1 MGGLSCE
8 HVMTRDEK
16 VAFFFKPPAPI
27 TELGTLSSLFMLRRE
42 AQDCLIG
49 KVIDEDAVIDE
60 AMRGEHR
67 LFATLMVVMA
77 GVDLLAKF
85 YAGSDDIGGVGARI
99 KGFAARYMFPNA
111 ADPARSAEILYQGI
125 RNPLLHSF
133 TLYDRKLEIWL
144 VNRQP
149 QFDIFENPEKPGH
162 VLISIEGVYLAFV
175 RGLKAYHAELVNS
188 ADLLGKFESMYEKYG
203 STGFAAMPGQ

>member
-1 MGGLSCE
+1 MNL
-8 HVMTRDEK
+8 DDK
-16 VAFFFKPPAPI
+16 IAFFFTPPTRI
-27 TELGTLSSLFMLRRE
+27 TELGTFSSLFMLRRE

-67 LFATLMVVMA
+67 LFATLMVVAA

-99 KGFAARYMFPNA
+99 KSFAARHMFA
-111 ADPARSAEILYQGI
+111 GATDPARSAEILYQGI

-149 QFDIFENPEKPGH
+149 GFDIIENPQKPGN
-162 VLISIEGVYLAFV
+162 VIISVEGVYLAFI
-175 RGLKAYHAELVNS
+175 RGLNAYHAELVGS
-188 ADLLGKFESMYEKYG
+188 EDLRSNFEAMYERYG
-203 STGFAAMPGQ
+203 TTGFGAMPE

>member
-1 MGGLSCE
+1 
-8 HVMTRDEK
+8 MTLDEK
-16 VAFFFKPPAPI
+16 IALFFKRPAPI
-27 TELGTLSSLFMLRRE
+27 TELGTFGSLFMLRRE

-85 YAGSDDIGGVGARI
+85 YAGSDDNGGVGARI
-99 KGFAARYMFPNA
+99 KDFAARYMFPNA
-111 ADPARSAEILYQGI
+111 EAPDRSALALYLGL

-149 QFDIFENPEKPGH
+149 NFDIFENPVKPDH
-162 VLISIEGVYLAFV
+162 FLISVEGVYLAFV
-175 RGLKAYHAELVNS
+175 RGLRAYHAELVKDG
-188 ADLLGKFESMYEKYG
+188 DLRAKFEAMYEKYG
-203 STGFAAMPGQ
+203 TTGFGAMPEENR

>member
-1 MGGLSCE
+1 
-8 HVMTRDEK
+8 MTLDEK
-16 VAFFFKPPAPI
+16 IAFYFKPPAPI
-27 TELGTLSSLFMLRRE
+27 KELGTFSSLFMLRRE

-49 KVIDEDAVIDE
+49 KVVDEDAVIEE

-77 GVDLLAKF
+77 GVDLLAKL
-85 YAGSDDIGGVGARI
+85 YAGSDDLGGVGTRI
-99 KGFAARYMFPNA
+99 KSFAARYRFQNA

-144 VNRQP
+144 INRQP

-162 VLISIEGVYLAFV
+162 VLVSIEGVYLAFV
-175 RGLKAYHAELVNS
+175 RGLRAYHAELVNS
-188 ADLLGKFESMYEKYG
+188 ADLLVKFESMYEKYG
-203 STGFAAMPGQ
+203 STGFGAMPGQ

>member
-1 MGGLSCE
+1 MNL
-8 HVMTRDEK
+8 DEK
-16 VAFFFKPPAPI
+16 IAFFFTPPAPI
-27 TELGTLSSLFMLRRE
+27 TEVGTLSSLFMLRRE

-49 KVIDEDAVIDE
+49 KVIDEDAVIEE

-67 LFATLMVVMA
+67 LFATLMVVAA

-99 KGFAARYMFPNA
+99 KNFAARYMFA
-111 ADPARSAEILYQGI
+111 SAKDPARSAEILYQGI

-149 QFDIFENPEKPGH
+149 GFDIIENPQKPGH
-162 VLISIEGVYLAFV
+162 VLISVEGVYLAFV
-175 RGLKAYHAELVNS
+175 PRWTFGDDDDAAAVFVDDRDDADDDDGDVCARHHGPMAFRRS
-188 ADLLGKFESMYEKYG
+188 ARS
-203 STGFAAMPGQ
+203 

>member
-1 MGGLSCE
+1 
-8 HVMTRDEK
+8 MTRNEK

-27 TELGTLSSLFMLRRE
+27 KELGTLSSLFMLRCE
-42 AQDCLIG
+42 VQDCLIG
-49 KVIDEDAVIDE
+49 KVIDEDAVINE
-60 AMRGEHR
+60 AMQHGEHR

-85 YAGSDDIGGVGARI
+85 YAGSDDIGGVGARF

-133 TLYDRKLEIWL
+133 TLYDQNLEIWL

-149 QFDIFENPEKPGH
+149 DFDIFENPEKPGH
-162 VLISIEGVYLAFV
+162 VFISIEGVYQAFV
-175 RGLKAYHAELVNS
+175 RGLRAYHAELVNS
-188 ADLLGKFESMYEKYG
+188 ADLLGKFESKYENYG
-203 STGFAAMPGQ
+203 STGFGAM

>member
-1 MGGLSCE
+1 MNL
-8 HVMTRDEK
+8 DEK
-16 VAFFFKPPAPI
+16 IALFFTPPARI
-27 TELGTLSSLFMLRRE
+27 TELGTFSSLFMLRRE

-49 KVIDEDAVIDE
+49 TVIDEDAVIDE

-67 LFATLMVVMA
+67 LFATLMVVAA

-99 KGFAARYMFPNA
+99 KNFAARYMFA
-111 ADPARSAEILYQGI
+111 GAKDPARSAEILYQGI

-149 QFDIFENPEKPGH
+149 GFDIIENPQKPGH
-162 VLISIEGVYLAFV
+162 VLVSIEGVYLAFL
-175 RGLKAYHAELVNS
+175 RGLKAYHADLVGSEELRS
-188 ADLLGKFESMYEKYG
+188 KFEVMYERYG
-203 STGFAAMPGQ
+203 TTGFGAMPE